1 MSQFIGRTGISHAR
15 VWHHVDM
22 AKETRTLGRVA
33 SAIAMTL
40 MGKHKPIYNPAV
52 DSGDYVVVS
61 NCHFLNVTGKK
72 MDQKLYRRHSGRP
85 GNLHE
90 VLMKDLLAN
99 KGGSAILRQAVS
111 KMLPKN
117 RLRKFR
123 MERLKVFE
131 DSTNPYGDNVIAY
144 HDEAP
149 QVSKILT
156 EVAKLEN
163 SAKS

>member
-1 MSQFIGRTGISHAR
+1 
-15 VWHHVDM
+15 M

>member
-1 MSQFIGRTGISHAR
+1 
-15 VWHHVDM
+15 M

-33 SAIAMTL
+33 TAIAQTL
-40 MGKHKPIYNPAV
+40 MGKHKPIYNPTI

-61 NCHFLNVTGKK
+61 NCNYLNITGRK

-90 VLMKDLLAN
+90 VLMKDMMAN
-99 KGGSAILRQAVS
+99 KGGAALLKQAVS

-123 MERLKVFE
+123 MERLKIFE
-131 DSTNPYGDNVIAY
+131 DSQNPYANNIIAF
-144 HDEAP
+144 HDESAEAT
-149 QVSKILT
+149 KILQG
-156 EVAKLEN
+156 VAELKN
-163 SAKS
+163 ASAKS